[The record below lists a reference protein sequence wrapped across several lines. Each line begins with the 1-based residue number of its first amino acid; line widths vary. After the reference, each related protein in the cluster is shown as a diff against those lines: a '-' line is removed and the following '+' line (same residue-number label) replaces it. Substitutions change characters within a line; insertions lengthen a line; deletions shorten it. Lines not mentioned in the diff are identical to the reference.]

1 MEGEQVA
8 DSLDGPGTLQVAVWL
23 SVTVTS
29 PPQGSEVNVIGIGTN
44 VVTCPKQP
52 SMGCV
57 YKVKTM
63 FGPRWDKA
71 GRSWVVGDRVP
82 LSKHPLIAA
91 GVCGRPA
98 SNKADGGPGEAN
110 PAREQGCLPVP
121 RP

>member
-1 MEGEQVA
+1 MEEGQVA
-8 DSLDGPGTLQVAVWL
+8 DRLDGPGTLQGAVWL

-63 FGPRWDKA
+63 FGPRWDKS
-71 GRSWVVGDRVP
+71 GRSWVVGDRG
-82 LSKHPLIAA
+82 AA
-91 GVCGRPA
+91 TQTPFHCSWCLWEA
-98 SNKADGGPGEAN
+98 SLE
-110 PAREQGCLPVP
+110 
-121 RP
+121 